1 MIWSKAVISFK
12 IQRWYNTFW
21 YTSALYNLH
30 GPSQS
35 HLCTI
40 FSYSQKSSLNSR
52 IIGLPCTMNDQTI
65 YRLENPK
72 FVEALKEL
80 ESSQVNI

>member
-1 MIWSKAVISFK
+1 MVP
-12 IQRWYNTFW
+12 YNHIYAQFFLILK
-21 YTSALYNLH
+21 SR
-30 GPSQS
+30 
-35 HLCTI
+35 HLILVLLGCPV
-40 FSYSQKSSLNSR
+40 QWL
-52 IIGLPCTMNDQTI
+52 NDQTI

>member
-1 MIWSKAVISFK
+1 MVP
-12 IQRWYNTFW
+12 YNHIYAQYFLILK
-21 YTSALYNLH
+21 SR
-30 GPSQS
+30 
-35 HLCTI
+35 HLI
-40 FSYSQKSSLNSR
+40 LVLLGYLVR
-52 IIGLPCTMNDQTI
+52 TMNDKTI

>member
-1 MIWSKAVISFK
+1 MVP
-12 IQRWYNTFW
+12 YNHIYAQFFLILK
-21 YTSALYNLH
+21 SR
-30 GPSQS
+30 
-35 HLCTI
+35 HLI
-40 FSYSQKSSLNSR
+40 LVF
-52 IIGLPCTMNDQTI
+52 IGLPCTMNDQTI